1 MARLQGDLK
10 GRSFEFAKGIPYAS
24 DALPNNVKGWTLA
37 RQLIRSGT
45 SFGANLRE
53 ADNAYTESDF
63 CHRCNVARKESSETQ
78 YWIELCVE
86 CGVLPQNPGLKLAT
100 EADELTRVL
109 SAIVKKVQT
118 RLNRGSK

>member
-10 GRSFEFAKGIPYAS
+10 KRSFEFAKGILHSS

-37 RQLIRSGT
+37 KQLIRSGT
-45 SFGANLRE
+45 SIGANLRE

-63 CHRCNVARKESSETQ
+63 CHRCNIARKEASETQ

-86 CGVLPQNPGLKLAT
+86 CGVLPSEPGLRLAT

-118 RLNRGSK
+118 RLKKESE